1 MHHGIPFVDF
11 QHPDP
16 FTRILVKAYVYL
28 CWGVWSREQK
38 WEMGE
43 AIQGKWV
50 NKRWFSHWLLF
61 WEQGAPFHGR
71 AQEAIWDVSQ
81 DHLSKENIYL
91 LSPISYWSEFCPG
104 GVNSSSL
111 SGCKCNLTSSTSPP
125 QQRTPEEETKG
136 RRLDLRQVLTGIFV
150 GSWSGPVAVAGIKEK

>member
-1 MHHGIPFVDF
+1 MHRGIPFVDF

-43 AIQGKWV
+43 AIQGKRV
-50 NKRWFSHWLLF
+50 NKRWFSHWLLL
-61 WEQGAPFHGR
+61 WEQGAPFHSR

-81 DHLSKENIYL
+81 DHLSKENIDL
-91 LSPISYWSEFCPG
+91 LSPISCWSEFCPG
-104 GVNSSSL
+104 GVNSSSF
-111 SGCKCNLTSSTSPP
+111 SGCKCMSSNVLPNLTSSAENTWGGN
-125 QQRTPEEETKG
+125 E
-136 RRLDLRQVLTGIFV
+136 RQEA
-150 GSWSGPVAVAGIKEK
+150 GSEASADRYFCGKLIWSCGSGWN